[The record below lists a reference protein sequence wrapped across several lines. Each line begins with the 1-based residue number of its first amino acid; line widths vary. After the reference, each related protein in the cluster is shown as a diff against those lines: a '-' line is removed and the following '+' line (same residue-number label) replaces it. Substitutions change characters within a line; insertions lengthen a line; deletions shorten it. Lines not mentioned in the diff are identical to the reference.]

1 MKRRFHIFGRAIP
14 VWLLVLTLVVAGAGA
29 AVGTVL
35 AGQIGGDVP
44 VTVSQALTMDTDTPP
59 VVSGADQK
67 FTSVSD
73 DGTGF
78 TAAIETNTGDDV
90 TVTLY
95 PVNNSNEALVA
106 KLTLILPD
114 GFTASVA
121 DSTHV
126 TNVTRTGLYT
136 WKMDMNTS
144 VNGQGSGADLVIT
157 LALADDIYPGFYT
170 VEGTLEQVTY

>member
-1 MKRRFHIFGRAIP
+1 MTKRLKIFGRAIP
-14 VWLLVLTLVVAGAGA
+14 VWLLILTLVVAGAGA

-35 AGQIGGDVP
+35 AGQIGGEVP
-44 VTVSQALTMDTDTPP
+44 VTVSQALTLDTDDPP
-59 VVSGADQK
+59 DVTGADQA

-90 TVTLY
+90 TITLY
-95 PVNNSNEALVA
+95 PVNHSDEALVA
-106 KLTLILPD
+106 ELTLILPD

-121 DSTHV
+121 GSTHV

-136 WKMDMNTS
+136 WIMDMDTS
-144 VNGQGSGADLVIT
+144 VAGKGTDSDLVVT
-157 LALADDIYPGFYT
+157 LALADDIDPGFYT
-170 VEGTLEQVTY
+170 IEGTLKQVAY